1 MGNLAAKEKE
11 TFGGFEEGEGANC
24 PEPGVGIRVKYE
36 KKQGEP
42 ERMNPEDRE
51 RLIAHK
57 PSQLVE
63 LDRLKRVVAAE
74 SAVIEKALA
83 KMKEAD
89 LKQKLVL
96 SLDEKKG

>member
-1 MGNLAAKEKE
+1 MGNLAAKEKV
-11 TFGGFEEGEGANC
+11 GWFEDAN
-24 PEPGVGIRVKYE
+24 EPLARVKYE
-36 KKQGEP
+36 KEQGKIK
-42 ERMNPEDRE
+42 RIDPEDKK

-57 PSQLVE
+57 PSRVAE